1 MEFGSFDSETSV
13 FSIVLFDARKP
24 KNLAAHASF
33 SDTPQDPEVNVDG
46 KLWKTN
52 EDLKG
57 LTSLN
62 TLFLSFFVIVN
73 DFTPDTLIQELLGYT
88 FLSCSLVENVVVELP
103 SEEKYNGGKEYLSNL
118 FQSSYSAVQM
128 LVCLTDM

>member
-1 MEFGSFDSETSV
+1 M
-13 FSIVLFDARKP
+13 P
-24 KNLAAHASF
+24 K
-33 SDTPQDPEVNVDG
+33 DPEVNVDG

-62 TLFLSFFVIVN
+62 TLFLTFFVALN

-88 FLSCSLVENVVVELP
+88 FMSCSLVENVVVELP
-103 SEEKYNGGKEYLSNL
+103 SEGKYNGGKAHIYCVTLGLILVRSNKW
-118 FQSSYSAVQM
+118 SYVLIVILQISRRPPSVGR
-128 LVCLTDM
+128 LL